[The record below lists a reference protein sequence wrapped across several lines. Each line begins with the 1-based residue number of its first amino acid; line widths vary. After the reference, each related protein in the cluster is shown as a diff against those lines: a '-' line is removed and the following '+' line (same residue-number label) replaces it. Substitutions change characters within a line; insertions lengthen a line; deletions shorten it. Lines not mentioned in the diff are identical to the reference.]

1 MKSINKSLAEN
12 CMPHI
17 HYLNNVIDT
26 SISREQNMYK
36 RNVFLEINSVLALI
50 KTKVFDSLDFF
61 MIDEGTF
68 RPREQ

>member
-1 MKSINKSLAEN
+1 
-12 CMPHI
+12 
-17 HYLNNVIDT
+17 
-26 SISREQNMYK
+26 MYK